1 MRMCAGYRD
10 VSEGLGTVADACV
23 TTHPHTFLATTAT
36 TATADAAAAAAAAAG
51 VSSGSGGGAR
61 EYREGLCPGGA
72 DLFDAKVPS

>member
-23 TTHPHTFLATTAT
+23 PTHPHTFLATTA
-36 TATADAAAAAAAAAG
+36 AAAAAGAAG
-51 VSSGSGGGAR
+51 VSSGSGGGSGAP
-61 EYREGLCPGGA
+61 EYHEGLCPGGA